1 MTTNVEIDDEK
12 RKKLRKPLQ
21 GETEEQK
28 RFAKEII
35 EAMDTAYVDR
45 ERDLFD
51 GPIGLGE
58 GLDLRDDFFSFTF
71 VYWLK
76 RKEIIGG
83 DEDSDPEDIEDLNKN
98 KV

>member
-1 MTTNVEIDDEK
+1 
-12 RKKLRKPLQ
+12 
-21 GETEEQK
+21 
-28 RFAKEII
+28 
-35 EAMDTAYVDR
+35 VDR

-58 GLDLRDDFFSFTF
+58 GLDLRGDFFSFTF

-83 DEDSDPEDIEDLNKN
+83 DEDSDPEDIEDLN
-98 KV
+98 